1 MAFDVQPD
9 SVCAGVPFQFINQ
22 TLNISGIDWDFGDSN
37 GSTLTNPFHMLCWTW
52 NVPRDAGRLK
62 VRRTGCSATLVQPVV
77 VKVTLTAVFL
87 PSAVSGCAPLTVTF
101 GNTSTGDDFAQW
113 NFGDNNTSGNLSPTH
128 TFANAGTYLVQ
139 LIAENLN
146 GCADTAYTEVVAF
159 PIPVSAFTFDPLQS
173 CDHPVAVQFTNT
185 SQGALTYAWTF
196 GNGSSSADVDPS
208 ATYATA
214 NTFDI
219 QLISTNQYG
228 CSDTSNAQ
236 FISYPTPLAA
246 YSAELPGCATYPVPF
261 TNNSENS
268 SSWFW
273 NFGDNTSTSEEDP
286 AHVYDLPGI
295 YDISLIAYGAGGC
308 TDTLIVPGAVLINP
322 TPVAYYTWDTLLSLD
337 NALQFNNLSQDAV
350 SWEWDFGDGSNTTA
364 PDPLHVFPNGPGNEY
379 LVCLVAIN
387 EFNCPDT
394 ICRSGERAE
403 RSVDLGTERV
413 HPQRGWNERAVPTC
427 SVWLQHVRICVLRL

>member
-1 MAFDVQPD
+1 M
-9 SVCAGVPFQFINQ
+9 
-22 TLNISGIDWDFGDSN
+22 
-37 GSTLTNPFHMLCWTW
+37 
-52 NVPRDAGRLK
+52 
-62 VRRTGCSATLVQPVV
+62 RT
-77 VKVTLTAVFL
+77 
-87 PSAVSGCAPLTVTF
+87 
-101 GNTSTGDDFAQW
+101 
-113 NFGDNNTSGNLSPTH
+113 
-128 TFANAGTYLVQ
+128 
-139 LIAENLN
+139 
-146 GCADTAYTEVVAF
+146 
-159 PIPVSAFTFDPLQS
+159 
-173 CDHPVAVQFTNT
+173 
-185 SQGALTYAWTF
+185 
-196 GNGSSSADVDPS
+196 
-208 ATYATA
+208 
-214 NTFDI
+214 
-219 QLISTNQYG
+219 
-228 CSDTSNAQ
+228 
-236 FISYPTPLAA
+236 ISYPTPLAA

-394 ICRSGERAE
+394 ICRVVNAPSDPLIWVPNAFTPNGDGTNEQFLPVPSGYSTCEYAFYVFDRWGERIFTATEPGIAWDGTLNGVDCKQDVYVWRVVFKNCTNPAE
-403 RSVDLGTERV
+403 RIKERDFIGHV
-413 HPQRGWNERAVPTC
+413 TLLRGE
-427 SVWLQHVRICVLRL
+427 